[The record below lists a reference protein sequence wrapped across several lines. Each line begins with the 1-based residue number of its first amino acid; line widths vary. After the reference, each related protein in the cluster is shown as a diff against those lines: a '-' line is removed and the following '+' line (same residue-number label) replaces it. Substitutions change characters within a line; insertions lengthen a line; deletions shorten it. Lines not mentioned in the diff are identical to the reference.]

1 MRALVDR
8 WARRLRPA
16 DEIRV
21 AVRRSRGRGTRGP
34 RNFIV
39 AATPVVTA
47 QELCK
52 TFGPQTVLDRVA
64 LAIGDDERVGLV
76 GNNGSGKSTLARIL
90 AGIETADTGIVAL
103 RRGAAVAYLEQE
115 PRFDGALRAIDVV
128 MGGLAEWTRAHDRH
142 VAASAK
148 LADGGGPVDALLAAQ
163 ADAASEVERLGG
175 WNQAHRAES
184 ILGNLGIERP
194 DALVSTLSGGEH
206 RRVALARILVSRPA
220 LAILDEPTNHLD
232 VDAIEWLEKHLIE
245 EHRGALLLIT
255 HDRYVLDR
263 VVQRTL
269 EIERGRVWSY
279 DGGYE
284 AFLEAKAE
292 RLAHEAR
299 AESNRQNFVRRELE
313 WLRRGPKARTTK
325 QKARI
330 QRAEA
335 VIGQSGPEQD
345 RVASLAIDTT
355 RLGKTILDL
364 RHVSLEL
371 GGRRLVDGLDLA
383 LVAGERVGV
392 VGRNG
397 TGKTSLLRAITGE
410 LAPSGGE
417 VVRGVNTRIGYFDQT
432 RTGLDDDA
440 SILENVAG
448 SRARVELGGR
458 VIDVRS
464 YLEGFLF
471 DPAKQ
476 RQKASA
482 LSGGERARVALA
494 KLLLSPANLLL
505 LDEPTNDLDVATLGA
520 LEEMLVSFD
529 GCVIVVSHDRYFLDR
544 VATSILGFEGDARV
558 VHQPGDWE
566 TYRTLR
572 EEWRAA
578 ESSARAAESAAA
590 KKPQGASSSAAP
602 KAEPAA
608 TVKALTYGE
617 RLELEGL
624 LERVDAAESKVR
636 ALEAELANPAL
647 YATRGDEVRRITDEL
662 EAARTEAAR
671 LAVRWEELERRR

>member
-1 MRALVDR
+1 M
-8 WARRLRPA
+8 
-16 DEIRV
+16 
-21 AVRRSRGRGTRGP
+21 
-34 RNFIV
+34 
-39 AATPVVTA
+39 AAAPVVTA
-47 QELCK
+47 QDLSK
-52 TFGPQTVLDRVA
+52 TFGPQTVLDGVA

-90 AGIETADTGIVAL
+90 AGIETADAGVVAL

-128 MGGLAEWTRAHDRH
+128 MGGLAAWTAARDRH
-142 VAASAK
+142 EAASVR
-148 LADGGGPVDALLAAQ
+148 LGEGGGDVDALLGAQ
-163 ADAASEVERLGG
+163 ADAAAEVERLGG

-232 VDAIEWLEKHLIE
+232 VDAIEWLERHLIE
-245 EHRGALLLIT
+245 EHGGALLLIT

-335 VIGQSGPEQD
+335 VIGQSAPEQD
-345 RVASLAIDTT
+345 RVASLAIDAT

-397 TGKTSLLRAITGE
+397 TGKTTLLRAITGE
-410 LAPSGGE
+410 LAPVEGE
-417 VVRGVNTRIGYFDQT
+417 VVRGTNTRIGYFDQT

-544 VATSILGFEGDARV
+544 VATSILGFEGDGRV

-578 ESSARAAESAAA
+578 QAAARAQSAGAKKQTVAREARAADAGGRASGP
-590 KKPQGASSSAAP
+590 KP
-602 KAEPAA
+602 
-608 TVKALTYGE
+608 LTYGE

-624 LERVDAAESKVR
+624 LERVDAADGRVR
-636 ALEAELANPAL
+636 ALEVELADPAL
-647 YATRGDEVRRITDEL
+647 YSGRGDDAARVAAEL
-662 EAARTEAAR
+662 EAARAEATR
-671 LAVRWEELERRR
+671 LAARWEELERRR